1 VPYCPVCGREVSDEQ
16 EFCPS
21 CGVNLKT
28 KQIPSRRETTEKVEK
43 REKEEKSEK
52 SEKAEKHEKRELS
65 PVLAFAVGLILVV
78 VGVMVFL
85 DTWRVI
91 SLREAGPYF
100 LILLGLIIII
110 AAIYAGVTASRRN
123 PRP

>member
-1 VPYCPVCGREVSDEQ
+1 M
-16 EFCPS
+16 
-21 CGVNLKT
+21 NLKT

-43 REKEEKSEK
+43 REK